1 MFQNMNIKIVKRE
14 KEYRKSEIEKII
26 IIINISIKKNSSN
39 PDKDKFKKILKI

>member
-26 IIINISIKKNSSN
+26 IIINISIKKKQQQ
-39 PDKDKFKKILKI
+39 PR